1 MSTLLLPP
9 SSRPPLL
16 FLPLLRP
23 VARKWWVLALLLALA
38 GGIFGAFGAAYNE
51 ALHGAI
57 LAAYIGAPMI
67 EESLKPSGLYLMLA
81 KWPRVLRNQLYTAG
95 LAALAGVTF
104 AIIENLIYLNIYID
118 EPTPPIILWRYT
130 ACLGMHALSSFIF
143 GLGIN
148 RNLIASV
155 RGERKFLSC
164 GKRFFISAMA
174 LHSAFN
180 IAATVL
186 AIRWEWLE
194 WDNT

>member
-9 SSRPPLL
+9 SSRAPFL

-23 VARKWWVLALLLALA
+23 VARKWHILALLLALA
-38 GGIFGAFGAAYNE
+38 GGVFGVFGAAYNE
-51 ALHGAI
+51 ALHAMF

-104 AIIENLIYLNIYID
+104 AIIENLVYLNIYID
-118 EPTPPIILWRYT
+118 EPNPQVILWRWT
-130 ACLGMHALSSFIF
+130 ACLSMHALGSFIF

-164 GKRFFISAMA
+164 GKRFFFSAMA

-180 IAATVL
+180 IAATVM
-186 AIRWEWLE
+186 AIHWQWLE
-194 WDNT
+194 